1 MFILIVS
8 TPQLASQL
16 DMIMQK
22 LINGTQVGL
31 KLEVEEVTAGMLQL
45 IKFPML
51 KLLVLG
57 MVVCQVGIKLG
68 KEF

>member
-22 LINGTQVGL
+22 LINGTQAGL
-31 KLEVEEVTAGMLQL
+31 KLEAEEVTAGMLQL

>member
-1 MFILIVS
+1 MFMLIVL

-22 LINGTQVGL
+22 LINGTQAGL

-45 IKFPML
+45 TKFPML
-51 KLLVLG
+51 KLSVLG
-57 MVVCQVGIKLG
+57 MVICQVGIKLG

>member
-1 MFILIVS
+1 
-8 TPQLASQL
+8 
-16 DMIMQK
+16 MQK
-22 LINGTQVGL
+22 LINGTQAGL
-31 KLEVEEVTAGMLQL
+31 KLEADEVTAGMLQL